1 MTTASNSATSP
12 EELENLISYPGAYDQ
27 VGRARRQTRQ
37 ALRPT
42 HAASTRRRLPSKEYS
57 KKRSVEYQLII
68 QLFIQ
73 TDRVHHKE
81 DITRVTTNSSL
92 IAVTLIPS
100 GEKASDT
107 QLLGPGGGR
116 LDDDDFV
123 SRGDQARTA
132 PGHWVRAHQAHLFEP
147 VGHLPDRSWE
157 VCTSGTRS
165 WEVCTSRA
173 ISDAV
178 LPAAEARI
186 TRARRRTTLAVPLP
200 SPRRARQDLSSDRR
214 ARWSPVTAS
223 QALPPSTLLSRPS
236 ARDLRARVSVW
247 SGTGL
252 HNKHVTCEGGNQYEG
267 DKSPPEAARNRY
279 READGPVR
287 RPSDRHSVAGTAVR
301 LRCSRGVG
309 PLGGH
314 AR

>member
-12 EELENLISYPGAYDQ
+12 EELENLISNPGAYDQ
-27 VGRARRQTRQ
+27 VGRARRQT
-37 ALRPT
+37 PT
-42 HAASTRRRLPSKEYS
+42 STKADARCLDEEKTSLEGIL

-200 SPRRARQDLSSDRR
+200 SPRRTRQDLSSDRR

-223 QALPPSTLLSRPS
+223 QALPPSTPPQPS
-236 ARDLRARVSVW
+236 I
-247 SGTGL
+247 G
-252 HNKHVTCEGGNQYEG
+252 
-267 DKSPPEAARNRY
+267 
-279 READGPVR
+279 
-287 RPSDRHSVAGTAVR
+287 
-301 LRCSRGVG
+301 
-309 PLGGH
+309 
-314 AR
+314 